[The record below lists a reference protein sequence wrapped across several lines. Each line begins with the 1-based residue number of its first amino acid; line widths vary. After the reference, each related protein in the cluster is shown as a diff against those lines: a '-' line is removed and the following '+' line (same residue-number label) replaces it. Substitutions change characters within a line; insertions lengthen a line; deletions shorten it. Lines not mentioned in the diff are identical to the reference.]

1 MRVSYLKPPAQDA
14 EENEVPSFLR
24 EELLS
29 TRHVRTGFDHDFPAI
44 ANDPTLAALIGHKG
58 RYFTEGRISIRKWW
72 NERDRSTVGSVLFAK
87 TCEGPP
93 GSVHGGA
100 IATALDDVLGSQVWR
115 YAGYARR
122 GMPTITLTV

>member
-1 MRVSYLKPPAQDA
+1 MTSIATDH
-14 EENEVPSFLR
+14 
-24 EELLS
+24 LS
-29 TRHVRTGFDHDFPAI
+29 S
-44 ANDPTLAALIGHKG
+44 ALCAC
-58 RYFTEGRISIRKWW
+58 
-72 NERDRSTVGSVLFAK
+72 RSTVGSVLFAK

-122 GMPTITLTV
+122 GMPTITLTVR